1 MLGLIE
7 DERTE
12 FKTILNDKLEKE
24 VVSFLNTDG
33 WDIYIGVKD
42 NTK

>member
-12 FKTILNDKLEKE
+12 FKVILNDKLEKRSCKFFE
-24 VVSFLNTDG
+24 C
-33 WDIYIGVKD
+33 
-42 NTK
+42 